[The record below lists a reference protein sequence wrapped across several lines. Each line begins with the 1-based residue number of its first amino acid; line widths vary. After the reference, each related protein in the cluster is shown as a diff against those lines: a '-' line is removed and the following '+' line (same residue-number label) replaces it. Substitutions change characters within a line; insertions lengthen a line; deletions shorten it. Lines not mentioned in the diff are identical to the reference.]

1 MERCAIIGFGCA
13 GYHGAKALR
22 TYGYTG
28 EIHVFTED
36 SEAPVNP
43 MLTTYVA
50 GGKLDAEDGF
60 SFGRLEEIAGE
71 LDLKVHVGKVRKVC
85 SDEMAVETEDGRS
98 IRFDKILIAT
108 GADAFVPDMEGRD
121 NENVFVMRTRKD
133 SRMLRDRLE
142 GPKAETAMVVGA
154 SMAGIKVAEI
164 LADRGIHCI
173 LNDSAPHIFPL
184 AALEPV
190 AQEIEQRISSRGI
203 QLVFGAG
210 IRRVMER
217 GKGIAV
223 ELTDDRV
230 FDCDFLVLCI
240 GTRAATAILDS
251 KIQVNRG
258 ILVDETMETSVKGIY
273 AAGDC
278 AEGKNLQTG
287 QPQLIGLWANA
298 ACQGRCAG
306 SNMAGMQAEYE
317 GNIIHNI
324 THFMDMDFVSLGDR
338 GTAGEQ
344 VVFKNPNKD
353 LMIAAVVKDGACS
366 CINVLGNHENTGIIK
381 SAFMKQMR
389 GSDESLDLFME
400 EKLRRQGVDPAF
412 IRILGGARNG

>member
-60 SFGRLEEIAGE
+60 PFGRLEEIAGE

-173 LNDSAPHIFPL
+173 LSLIHI
-184 AALEPV
+184 
-190 AQEIEQRISSRGI
+190 
-203 QLVFGAG
+203 
-210 IRRVMER
+210 
-217 GKGIAV
+217 
-223 ELTDDRV
+223 
-230 FDCDFLVLCI
+230 
-240 GTRAATAILDS
+240 
-251 KIQVNRG
+251 
-258 ILVDETMETSVKGIY
+258 
-273 AAGDC
+273 
-278 AEGKNLQTG
+278 
-287 QPQLIGLWANA
+287 
-298 ACQGRCAG
+298 
-306 SNMAGMQAEYE
+306 
-317 GNIIHNI
+317 
-324 THFMDMDFVSLGDR
+324 
-338 GTAGEQ
+338 
-344 VVFKNPNKD
+344 
-353 LMIAAVVKDGACS
+353 
-366 CINVLGNHENTGIIK
+366 
-381 SAFMKQMR
+381 
-389 GSDESLDLFME
+389 
-400 EKLRRQGVDPAF
+400 
-412 IRILGGARNG
+412 